1 MAKVLPARFFVKR
14 RLAPGRVVNLPLNR
28 VKVLAVEDDPVA
40 LAVLSRTLRKLG
52 HEVIAAGDGDEALLL
67 LEREPVR
74 MVVSDWMMPGMD
86 GLELCARVR
95 GRVGSDYVYFVLLT
109 SREPTTDNQ
118 REAIEAGVDDF
129 LSKPL
134 REQEIW
140 MRLRVAERI
149 LRFATQVRQLEEF
162 LPICG
167 YCKKIRDDQNYW
179 QQIESYINT
188 RTGTDFSHSICPDC
202 YSRVVAPQLEALKNA
217 TEGETGGAA
226 EAKAGESAAKKPGGR
241 NVRRTR

>member
-1 MAKVLPARFFVKR
+1 M
-14 RLAPGRVVNLPLNR
+14 
-28 VKVLAVEDDPVA
+28 KVLAVEDDPVA
-40 LAVLSRTLRKLG
+40 LAVLTRTLRKLG
-52 HEVIAAGDGDEALLL
+52 HEAVTARDGEEALRL
-67 LEREPVR
+67 LETESVR
-74 MVVSDWMMPGMD
+74 MIVSDWMMPGVD
-86 GLELCARVR
+86 GLELCRRVR
-95 GRVGSDYVYFVLLT
+95 GRLGSDYVYFVLLT
-109 SREPTTDNQ
+109 GREPSADNQ

-129 LSKPL
+129 LNKPL
-134 REQEIW
+134 RELEIW

-167 YCKKIRDDQNYW
+167 YCKKVRDDRNYW

-202 YSRVVAPQLEALKNA
+202 YTRVVTPQLEALKKQ
-217 TEGETGGAA
+217 TDGGANPGRK
-226 EAKAGESAAKKPGGR
+226 EDGKGKKTTKP

>member
-1 MAKVLPARFFVKR
+1 M
-14 RLAPGRVVNLPLNR
+14 
-28 VKVLAVEDDPVA
+28 KVLAVEDDPVA

-52 HEVIAAGDGDEALLL
+52 HEVVAAADGEEALRM
-67 LEREPVR
+67 LETEPVR
-74 MVVSDWMMPGMD
+74 MMVSDWTMPGVD
-86 GLELCARVR
+86 GLELCRRVR
-95 GRVGSDYVYFVLLT
+95 ARLGSDYVYFVLLT
-109 SREPTTDNQ
+109 SREPSADNQ

-134 REQEIW
+134 RELEIW

-167 YCKKIRDDQNYW
+167 YCKKVRDDRNYW

-202 YSRVVAPQLEALKNA
+202 YTRVVEPQLAALRKETEDAQGSAGSPTNEA
-217 TEGETGGAA
+217 
-226 EAKAGESAAKKPGGR
+226 AGKKKPR
-241 NVRRTR
+241 KTTTPNVRRTR